1 MKLVFSKSIAAKVV
15 SLQLIALGK
24 CRVSNQDSKL
34 SKCAAKFHETHWMLS
49 MGLAEITEI

>member
-1 MKLVFSKSIAAKVV
+1 MKLVSSKSIAAKVV

-34 SKCAAKFHETHWMLS
+34 SNSVQQSFMKPTGC
-49 MGLAEITEI
+49 